1 VSWALVVLTHQD
13 ADACEALHV
22 TGFAKP
28 WSANEFEDLLQQ
40 VGVIGLG
47 VVDAAGILVGIS
59 AVQIAAG
66 TADLLTIVVG
76 PDARGQ
82 GAARYLLKGMISRLG
97 ERGIEQVILEVAED
111 NDAAQKLY
119 AWAGFQCDGRRKK
132 YYTSGR
138 ETPVDAIL
146 MSLKLSL

>member
-1 VSWALVVLTHQD
+1 MSALVVLTHQD
-13 ADACEALHV
+13 AAACAALHS

-28 WSANEFEDLLQQ
+28 WHADEFEDLLQQ

-47 VVDAAGILVGIS
+47 VLDAAGKLVGVS
-59 AVQIAAG
+59 VVQIVAG

-82 GAARYLLKGMISRLG
+82 GAARYLLKGLISRLG
-97 ERGIEQVILEVAED
+97 ERGIEQVILDVAED
-111 NDAAQKLY
+111 NDAARKLY
-119 AWAGFQCDGRRKK
+119 EWAGFQCDGRRKK